1 MDILKCEVL
10 WSENSTHRGTIL
22 GTAGNTEIR
31 LIIFIK
37 ESVINEV
44 TLYSKEILP
53 TMQYVVLQL
62 YKYSKSA
69 SISCNTILQRCLLW
83 QILFNLAKLY
93 GSLLYYPKKKINAP
107 LSNAFINRKPLK
119 VVSMIDLF
127 PMKVLSTTIHIVL
140 AFIILLLLL
149 STLFCSLSIQG
160 QNRRIGQLR
169 AMFYK

>member
-1 MDILKCEVL
+1 MYIFI
-10 WSENSTHRGTIL
+10 GTIL
-22 GTAGNTEIR
+22 GRVGNPEIR

-140 AFIILLLLL
+140 AFIILLLL

>member
-1 MDILKCEVL
+1 MYIFI
-10 WSENSTHRGTIL
+10 GTIL
-22 GTAGNTEIR
+22 GRVGNPEIR

-93 GSLLYYPKKKINAP
+93 GSLILSKEKDKCTPLQCLYQQKAFESSEHDWPFSYESIVHYNTYSTCFYYTATTVNPFLFLINTGP
-107 LSNAFINRKPLK
+107 E
-119 VVSMIDLF
+119 
-127 PMKVLSTTIHIVL
+127 
-140 AFIILLLLL
+140 
-149 STLFCSLSIQG
+149 
-160 QNRRIGQLR
+160 
-169 AMFYK
+169 

>member
-1 MDILKCEVL
+1 MFWVFSKVRFFGVKILYMV
-10 WSENSTHRGTIL
+10 GTIL
-22 GTAGNTEIR
+22 GRAGNTEIR

-53 TMQYVVLQL
+53 PMQYVVLQL

-69 SISCNTILQRCLLW
+69 SSSCNTILLRCLLW

-107 LSNAFINRKPLK
+107 PLQCLYQQKAFESSEHDWPFSYESIVHYNTYSTCFYYTATTTVNPFLFLINTGPE
-119 VVSMIDLF
+119 
-127 PMKVLSTTIHIVL
+127 
-140 AFIILLLLL
+140 
-149 STLFCSLSIQG
+149 
-160 QNRRIGQLR
+160 
-169 AMFYK
+169 